1 MTTEAIQ
8 KLDETRQQT
17 ALTYAPRADI
27 YSSDTGYEAQIEMPG
42 VAADALDITL
52 EKGVLTVRGQTQQSN
67 YEGYEALAGPLSPV
81 VYERSF
87 RLTEAVDGEAVG
99 AELKNGLLNLV
110 LPKAKEAQPRKIPV
124 ALN

>member
-52 EKGVLTVRGQTQQSN
+52 EKGVLTVRVQTQQSN

-81 VYERSF
+81 VY
-87 RLTEAVDGEAVG
+87 
-99 AELKNGLLNLV
+99 
-110 LPKAKEAQPRKIPV
+110 
-124 ALN
+124 

>member
-1 MTTEAIQ
+1 
-8 KLDETRQQT
+8 
-17 ALTYAPRADI
+17 
-27 YSSDTGYEAQIEMPG
+27 
-42 VAADALDITL
+42 
-52 EKGVLTVRGQTQQSN
+52 VLTVRGQTQQSN

-99 AELKNGLLNLV
+99 AELKNGLLTLV